1 MNSVFWKWTVVLI
14 AGTFG
19 AWIGTK
25 FLLPAALPFLLG
37 GLLAVAAEPAVSFG
51 AERLK
56 LPRTLASFLGV
67 ALSLLILAGLLVT
80 LGGFFARQVGTLA
93 QKMPDMDSTLQGA
106 EKTLLS
112 LSEKAPGPIRS
123 LAQKTIHQTMDD
135 SSALLGQVA
144 GKIPGMVSGFFGK
157 VAGSALGIGTGILAA
172 FFISLRLPKLRN
184 FMRENLPAAWKEK
197 YLPAIRR
204 FRDSL
209 MLWAKAQGKLILVTW
224 GIVTAG
230 LFALGIRKAPLWA
243 LFVALLDALPVLG
256 TGVVLLPWSAVS
268 FLQGETLRAVGI
280 LGIYAVAAVTRA
292 VLEPR
297 VVGRNLG
304 LDPLLTL
311 VAMYAGF
318 RFFGIGGMLLTPI
331 LTSAVKNAVKNE
343 E

>member
-1 MNSVFWKWTVVLI
+1 
-14 AGTFG
+14 
-19 AWIGTK
+19 
-25 FLLPAALPFLLG
+25 
-37 GLLAVAAEPAVSFG
+37 
-51 AERLK
+51 
-56 LPRTLASFLGV
+56 
-67 ALSLLILAGLLVT
+67 
-80 LGGFFARQVGTLA
+80 
-93 QKMPDMDSTLQGA
+93 
-106 EKTLLS
+106 
-112 LSEKAPGPIRS
+112 
-123 LAQKTIHQTMDD
+123 
-135 SSALLGQVA
+135 
-144 GKIPGMVSGFFGK
+144 
-157 VAGSALGIGTGILAA
+157 
-172 FFISLRLPKLRN
+172 
-184 FMRENLPAAWKEK
+184 MRENLPAAWKKK

-230 LFALGIRKAPLWA
+230 LFALGIQKAPLWA